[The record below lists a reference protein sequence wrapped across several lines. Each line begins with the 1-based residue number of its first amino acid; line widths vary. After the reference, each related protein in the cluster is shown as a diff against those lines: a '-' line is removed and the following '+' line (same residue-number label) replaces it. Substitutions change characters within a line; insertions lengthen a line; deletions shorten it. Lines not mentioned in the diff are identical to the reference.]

1 MHSSV
6 FFALCVA
13 LAAALYQ
20 VFQRQAAGV
29 NPYLVAVSVSAVAI
43 LSGFFLSF
51 FGGKLTL
58 SEFPQSKIIWLY
70 LVLIGFCAFSIDFFT
85 SKAYTSGGSVSVL
98 GPIITS
104 GIVILSAVFG
114 AVFFKEPITIL
125 RVGGIAL
132 MAIGIGLASWGNK

>member
-1 MHSSV
+1 MHASV

-13 LAAALYQ
+13 LAASLYQ
-20 VFQRQAAGV
+20 VFQRLAAGV
-29 NPYLVAVSVSAVAI
+29 NPYLVAISVSAVAI
-43 LSGFFLSF
+43 LFGLLLASI
-51 FGGKLTL
+51 GGKLSV

-70 LVLIGFCAFSIDFFT
+70 LILIGFCAFSIDFFT

-114 AVFFKEPITIL
+114 ALFFKEPITLL
-125 RVGGIAL
+125 RIGGIAL
-132 MAIGIGLASWGNK
+132 MAVGIGLASWGDK